1 MRHKELNFNLLV
13 HQWPTREQEA
23 AAQEPLC
30 DWIVDHQLDCSDF
43 ITAEFPIA
51 NIAGALEHAAS
62 GQALKIL
69 LRY

>member
-1 MRHKELNFNLLV
+1 MFNFNLLV

-30 DWIVDHQLDCSDF
+30 DWINAQQLDYREF
-43 ITAEFPIA
+43 ITAEFPISD
-51 NIAGALEHAAS
+51 IAAALKHAAS
-62 GQALKIL
+62 GQTLKIM